1 MAEAKEER
9 NSELLISVCS
19 RTLSQDCKYICMLC
33 FLLLQTQ
40 GTANNQQETST
51 GSQPLKVNH
60 KRLEA
65 SHRSLLLLEQPIQY
79 SHENNHPSLPISSIS
94 IVNEN

>member
-1 MAEAKEER
+1 MGVR
-9 NSELLISVCS
+9 NGRGKRV
-19 RTLSQDCKYICMLC
+19 K
-33 FLLLQTQ
+33 
-40 GTANNQQETST
+40 GTVRNRDNNQQETST
-51 GSQPLKVNH
+51 GSQPLKVNR